1 MKRISERTLL
11 FAALLSL
18 LILANLFLLA
28 ELSPLI
34 SKVLVFLKAVFFPFF
49 VAMIISYVLNPVVTL
64 LSSRMVPRSV
74 AVFLIYATFLVTTF
88 VILMNIIP
96 LLGRQIQELT
106 EHVPEWNYRV
116 QMWMHSVADGKSAL
130 PDSVREGIDKSLDRL
145 EEALSDGIERLFV
158 GLRGTIGHVFMWF
171 LIPFVAF
178 YMLKDFKAI
187 ERSTVLFLPKNNRRK
202 WVRLFRDVDEAL
214 GSYIRGQL
222 LVCLVVGILAY
233 VGYMLIGLPY
243 ALLLASIVGL
253 MNVIPYLGPFIGAA
267 PAVLVGLSESWKLA
281 LFVVAVNVV
290 VQILESNVVSP
301 QIVGRT
307 LKLHPLV
314 IILALLIGGQLGG
327 TLGLI
332 LAVPSFAVLKVVL
345 EHLFIYRFR

>member
-1 MKRISERTLL
+1 MWTRRWG
-11 FAALLSL
+11 
-18 LILANLFLLA
+18 
-28 ELSPLI
+28 
-34 SKVLVFLKAVFFPFF
+34 
-49 VAMIISYVLNPVVTL
+49 VT
-64 LSSRMVPRSV
+64 
-74 AVFLIYATFLVTTF
+74 
-88 VILMNIIP
+88 
-96 LLGRQIQELT
+96 
-106 EHVPEWNYRV
+106 
-116 QMWMHSVADGKSAL
+116 
-130 PDSVREGIDKSLDRL
+130 
-145 EEALSDGIERLFV
+145 
-158 GLRGTIGHVFMWF
+158 
-171 LIPFVAF
+171 
-178 YMLKDFKAI
+178 
-187 ERSTVLFLPKNNRRK
+187 
-202 WVRLFRDVDEAL
+202 
-214 GSYIRGQL
+214 RGQL

-327 TLGLI
+327 ILGLI
-332 LAVPSFAVLKVVL
+332 LAVPSS
-345 EHLFIYRFR
+345 LF